1 MKQLEPLIYALAAIA
16 VAACITVAI
25 VWEKAPWWRAHPT
38 ERRTIDNMK
47 DEIEIHRLRRKHP
60 DVFEDSKGEQ

>member
-16 VAACITVAI
+16 IAICLTVAI

-38 ERRTIDNMK
+38 ERRQIDNDK
-47 DEIEIHRLRRKHP
+47 DLIKLHRLHKRHP
-60 DVFEDSKGEQ
+60 DVFKEDTP